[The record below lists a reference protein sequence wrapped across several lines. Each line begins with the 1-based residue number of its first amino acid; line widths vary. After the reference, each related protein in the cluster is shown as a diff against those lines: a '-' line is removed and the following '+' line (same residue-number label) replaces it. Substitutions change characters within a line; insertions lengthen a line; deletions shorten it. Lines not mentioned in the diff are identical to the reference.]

1 MGLARAIRTAGALA
15 VLTGAACQLPA
26 IGGGSTPPT
35 PAQTVTTALHG
46 FETAWSVRVQGD
58 ITFGDDRYT
67 INLSIDRSANVDG
80 LVVPGKAGPLSVAGT
95 SRGLLLRGARYFQDV
110 RKVYTGTRW
119 VLAPD
124 DAVSSLVGLVQ
135 DRATFAKVVRDA
147 IGGDLG
153 REQGKEPDGTK
164 TVTFVGTHSG
174 VRLTI
179 PAAGTPLPLRLI
191 TPPGHPLSNGVADMS
206 LSMAEYGKTVAPPE
220 PDKFVNMA
228 DRDTLP
234 VDVVV
239 DGKFSWDDCDSGG
252 CTMSEDVRNTGG
264 RDGTATAT
272 FNVSTDTAGKQ
283 IVASCSVTIP
293 VLGNG
298 QTTRVGCRANY
309 DRSVEHW
316 GSISITNPSA

>member
-1 MGLARAIRTAGALA
+1 MRLQRAIRTAG
-15 VLTGAACQLPA
+15 VLVAMTSAACQAPA
-26 IGGGSTPPT
+26 IGGSSPPT
-35 PAQTVTTALHG
+35 PAQTVATALHG

-58 ITFGDDRYT
+58 ITFADDRYT
-67 INLSIDRSANVDG
+67 LNLSIDRSSNVDG
-80 LVVPGKAGPLSVAGT
+80 LVLPGKSGPLSVAGT

-110 RKVYTGTRW
+110 EKVYTGTRW

-124 DAVSSLVGLVQ
+124 DVVSSLVRLIQ
-135 DRATFAKVVRDA
+135 DRAAFARVVRDA

-153 REQGKEPDGTK
+153 SEQGKEPDGTK
-164 TVTFVGTHSG
+164 TVTFVGAGSG

-179 PAAGTPLPLRLI
+179 ATAGTPVPLRLI
-191 TPPGHPLSNGVADMS
+191 TPPGRPLSNGAADLA

-220 PDKFVNMA
+220 PDTFVELA

-234 VDVVV
+234 VDVLVN
-239 DGKFSWDDCDSGG
+239 GGFSWDACDAGG
-252 CTMSEDVRNTGG
+252 CTMSEEVRNTGG

-272 FNVSTDTAGKQ
+272 FNVSTDSAGKQ
-283 IVASCSVTIP
+283 IVASCSVQVP

-298 QTTRVGCRANY
+298 QTTRVACHANY

-316 GSISITNPSA
+316 GYVSITNPLA